1 MGENIT
7 SWTFCFQKY
16 GLCFVSS
23 STGPNWATKMAP
35 EMPQPKSSHPEQARY
50 HSDHEQGPWG
60 VRAASFECQHLISV
74 TLRVLEKK
82 MVPTNCGRHLFTGQQ
97 QFIWAT
103 SKVWASRKQNLDF
116 DHMCRTDFRLFRAVF
131 CTVKYRH
138 KVEECASVF
147 CGLLHFQW
155 YFMHL

>member
-1 MGENIT
+1 MNLLFLEI
-7 SWTFCFQKY
+7 WPLFCVFIYRSKLSY
-16 GLCFVSS
+16 EDGSR
-23 STGPNWATKMAP
+23 NAATKIISPRTSEVSLRSRA
-35 EMPQPKSSHPEQARY
+35 
-50 HSDHEQGPWG
+50 GP
-60 VRAASFECQHLISV
+60 VRGSGGL
-74 TLRVLEKK
+74 LRVPTSHQCDFKFWKKK

-147 CGLLHFQW
+147 CGLLHFQ
-155 YFMHL
+155 